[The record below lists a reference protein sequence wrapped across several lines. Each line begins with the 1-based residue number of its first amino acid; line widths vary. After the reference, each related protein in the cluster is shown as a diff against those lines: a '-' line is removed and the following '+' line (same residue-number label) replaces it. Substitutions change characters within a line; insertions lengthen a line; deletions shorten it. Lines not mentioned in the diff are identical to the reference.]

1 MPSLRPAVAVFI
13 PARYGS
19 ARFPGKPLAELAG
32 KPLIQ
37 HVYEAVKG
45 ISHVNEIQVVTD
57 DSRILETVEGFGAR
71 ACLVESPCRTGTDRI
86 AVAASQIDCEVVVNL
101 QGDEIPLHPGLLNDL
116 IEPFL
121 ESNAQMGTLK
131 RPLKSLKQV
140 NQPSVVKVV
149 TNHAGEA
156 LYFSRSPIPCLRD
169 ANHMASIPT
178 FYMHLGI
185 YIFRRETLLRFAELP
200 TGVLE
205 EAEKLEQLRALEHG
219 IPIQVWETKHPSL
232 RIDQLDDLKEASDL
246 LSHTESFKFQGER
259 MEESKG
265 PKVEVSKGS

>member
-1 MPSLRPAVAVFI
+1 MPSSPRTVAVLI

-37 HVYEAVKG
+37 HVFEAVKG
-45 ISHVNEIQVVTD
+45 ISHVSEIQVVTD
-57 DSRILETVEGFGAR
+57 DSRILQTVQRFGGQ
-71 ACLVESPCRTGTDRI
+71 ACLIESPCRTGTDRI
-86 AVAASQIDCEVVVNL
+86 AKAASHIDCEVVVNL
-101 QGDEIPLHPGLLNDL
+101 QGDEIPLHPGLLSDL

-121 ESNAQMGTLK
+121 KSNAQMGTLK
-131 RPLKSLKQV
+131 RPLKSMERV

-169 ANHMASIPT
+169 GNHMASSLT
-178 FYMHLGI
+178 YYMHLGI

-219 IPIQVWETKHPSL
+219 IPIQVWETQHPSL
-232 RIDQLDDLKEASDL
+232 RIDQVADLREASEI
-246 LSHTESFKFQGER
+246 LSNAESFKFQ
-259 MEESKG
+259 
-265 PKVEVSKGS
+265 VSSFRS

>member
-1 MPSLRPAVAVFI
+1 
-13 PARYGS
+13 
-19 ARFPGKPLAELAG
+19 
-32 KPLIQ
+32 
-37 HVYEAVKG
+37 
-45 ISHVNEIQVVTD
+45 
-57 DSRILETVEGFGAR
+57 
-71 ACLVESPCRTGTDRI
+71 
-86 AVAASQIDCEVVVNL
+86 
-101 QGDEIPLHPGLLNDL
+101 L
-116 IEPFL
+116 IEQFSK
-121 ESNAQMGTLK
+121 SNAQMGTLK

-169 ANHMASIPT
+169 GNPIATISA

-219 IPIQVWETKHPSL
+219 IPIQVWETPHPSL
-232 RIDQLDDLKEASDL
+232 RIDQVEDLKEASAL
-246 LSHTESFKFQGER
+246 LSNTESFRF
-259 MEESKG
+259 
-265 PKVEVSKGS
+265 PVSRLK